1 MRGQSHYS
9 NRLQTNCSLLTTIAR
24 YFPTPSATRRIG
36 KLVGAGD
43 QDIRAAGGM
52 VFNAPIKLLAGLSGW
67 KDACTIRTT
76 INSTHPTISP
86 PPNANSV
93 STGATVLTDCCD
105 IWLVFRN
112 FPHPGLA
119 TSTQRGVAI
128 AINETDDHPG
138 QYEDPCRSTGES
150 DDIWNAQ
157 FLVCCLS
164 HEH

>member
-1 MRGQSHYS
+1 
-9 NRLQTNCSLLTTIAR
+9 
-24 YFPTPSATRRIG
+24 
-36 KLVGAGD
+36 
-43 QDIRAAGGM
+43 M

-119 TSTQRGVAI
+119 RLSVEPENSKVTYNAAKGVHIIRSVPSYCVISPSVIARCRNGAI
-128 AINETDDHPG
+128 TLAGTRSAAAIGVTLAIGSNLTAI
-138 QYEDPCRSTGES
+138 ES
-150 DDIWNAQ
+150 
-157 FLVCCLS
+157 
-164 HEH
+164 